1 MLNETNGLLH
11 YILHSG
17 NVLSTLDHRRLL
29 ELVEGL
35 DWPEPDCPPPG
46 NYYNIKGWRSSLE
59 IEPHHGEI
67 FDLIHKAHMKM
78 MPYIYKDVGDNLPA
92 AIYDKYS
99 GYWLCKYP
107 EGGYLSPH
115 ADVDADAGSVT
126 TSYAINE
133 DYDGGNIRFWE
144 NYNILSGENTAH
156 VYPSNHLFKHEI
168 TPVTKGERYSV
179 ITWFSYQKGKQ
190 WLT

>member
-67 FDLIHKAHMKM
+67 FDLIHKAHIKCA
-78 MPYIYKDVGDNLPA
+78 L
-92 AIYDKYS
+92 
-99 GYWLCKYP
+99 
-107 EGGYLSPH
+107 
-115 ADVDADAGSVT
+115 
-126 TSYAINE
+126 
-133 DYDGGNIRFWE
+133 
-144 NYNILSGENTAH
+144 
-156 VYPSNHLFKHEI
+156 
-168 TPVTKGERYSV
+168 
-179 ITWFSYQKGKQ
+179 
-190 WLT
+190 

>member
-1 MLNETNGLLH
+1 MELLD
-11 YILHSG
+11 YILHFR
-17 NVLSTLDHRRLL
+17 NVLSRVDHRRLL
-29 ELVEGL
+29 EICEGIEFPEYKIGYDREAMYDMRGYRSQILLSENNDELYNLVHKVM
-35 DWPEPDCPPPG
+35 
-46 NYYNIKGWRSSLE
+46 IKV
-59 IEPHHGEI
+59 
-67 FDLIHKAHMKM
+67 
-78 MPYIYKDVGDNLPA
+78 MPKIYKGYSHINPA
-92 AIYDKYS
+92 NPPLFDKYS

-107 EGGYLSPH
+107 EGGYLSSH

-126 TSYAINE
+126 TSYAINGNYE
-133 DYDGGNIRFWE
+133 GGNIRFWE